1 MNKIYKAHPFMILS
15 FIKPFLFVLILPLA
29 TAVLRYLT
37 DRKLT
42 NILAVE
48 IFCFSAIFLLGV
60 ARFLAF
66 KLILTDNTLTIKSG
80 IIFARTSNIN
90 LSRISSVQIER
101 NPIDMVFGSVTCRIN
116 TEAGSLKRSDFK
128 FKLKYKDSNELSEL
142 LFADKTISRVRF
154 SAVKVAIMAAATSSA
169 ATGMIVGVPIL
180 HRMGKLLGIGIEQM
194 LFDEINQVSSKFQN
208 YFPPIVNSVTLVVLS
223 AYAISFGYSFLKHIN
238 FKLSFGEERLTV
250 RSGFFVRI
258 KTAFMRS
265 RVNNA
270 KLEQT
275 LIMRL
280 IKRYSMKVSVG
291 GFDDAKSVSQVV
303 VPSGRKKLILD
314 EFTEYFPFLK
324 SNGRFI
330 IPEQRLTIKNRF
342 LLWPAVYLL
351 LTLSVSVY
359 FCLRFPDFDRLIQF
373 LTIVLLTVVMFYASA
388 CLYEYRHGTLR
399 LGDNIFAQSN
409 RFFGTRALYCPK
421 NNIGQVKITRFP
433 LDKLQGICRVRLT
446 VCSENADSIRVRFI
460 NYTEATKEIS
470 KCFGLGN
477 YFDLNE

>member
-1 MNKIYKAHPFMILS
+1 MNKTYRAHPFMILS
-15 FIKPFLFVLILPLA
+15 FIKPFLFVLVLPLA
-29 TAVLRYLT
+29 TALIRYLT

-42 NILAVE
+42 NILALE
-48 IFCFSAIFLLGV
+48 IFCFSAIVLLGF

-66 KLILTDNTLTIKSG
+66 KLIFTEDLLTIKSG
-80 IIFARTSNIN
+80 IVFARTSKIKF
-90 LSRISSVQIER
+90 SRISSVQVER
-101 NPIDMVFGSVTCRIN
+101 NPIDMIFGSVTCKIN
-116 TEAGSLKRSDFK
+116 TEAGSFKRSDFK
-128 FKLKYKDSNELSEL
+128 FKLKYKDSLELSEL

-180 HRMGKLLGIGIEQM
+180 HRVGKLLGIGLEQM
-194 LFDEINQVSSKFQN
+194 LFDEITNVSSKFQN
-208 YFPPIVNSVTLVVLS
+208 YFPPIVNTVTLVVLF
-223 AYAISFGYSFLKHIN
+223 AYAISFCYSFIKHIN

-250 RSGFFVRI
+250 RSGFFVRK

-280 IKRYSMKVSVG
+280 IRRYSMKVSVG

-303 VPSGRKKLILD
+303 VPSGRKKTILD

-324 SNGRFI
+324 TTGSSI
-330 IPEQRLTIKNRF
+330 CPEKRLMIKNRF
-342 LLWPAVYLL
+342 LLWPSVYLL
-351 LTLSVSVY
+351 LTLGLSIY

-373 LTIVLLTVVMFYASA
+373 LTLVLLAFVMFYAFA
-388 CLYEYRHGTLR
+388 CLYEYHHGSLR
-399 LGDNIFAQSN
+399 LGENIFAQSN
-409 RFFGTRALYCPK
+409 RFFGTRAMYCPK
-421 NNIGQVKITRFP
+421 DNIGQIKITRFP
-433 LDKLQGICRVRLT
+433 LDKVQGICRVRIT

-460 NYTEATKEIS
+460 NHSKAVEKIS
-470 KCFGLGN
+470 ECFDLEN
-477 YFDLNE
+477 YFDLNA